1 MKHPEETSQL
11 VAILSRIVDTRR
23 GERAINPSWVA
34 TEALIEIDP
43 EAKSPLL
50 VRVACHLEL
59 RQLARGLLREV
70 FERGES
76 VDDSHPLFPELQW
89 RYPQA
94 SRKGDAEPSYVL
106 LDEMTPKDIG
116 YNVDRLRM
124 EGRAKLAHAD
134 RLEAFGMGRR
144 AA

>member
-23 GERAINPSWVA
+23 GERTINPSWVA

-43 EAKSPLL
+43 DGKSPPL
-50 VRVACHLEL
+50 VRVGCHLEL

-76 VDDSHPLFPELQW
+76 ADDAHPLFPELQW

-94 SRKGDAEPSYVL
+94 SRKGDAEPSYIL
-106 LDEMTPKDIG
+106 LDEMMPKDIA

-124 EGRAKLAHAD
+124 EGRSKLAHAD